1 MFIWMIREF
10 TMKKLFPL
18 ALVLLPAS
26 AFADEA
32 SVSDGYFGAH
42 YSMLTQETDADDIE
56 PGGLQTR
63 FGVQVNPYL
72 ALDGRLGY
80 VMKDDE
86 LSEGA
91 ATVRLDPEWLVGAYV
106 KLGLDS
112 RQPVAPYVLLGH
124 STAQAEVTTE
134 VTVSTLLGSSTFRD
148 SEKVTASDP
157 SFGAGVDINLSETT
171 ALYAEWVQLDDDD
184 DFDLTTINLGFI
196 GRF

>member
-1 MFIWMIREF
+1 MVTFAVSF
-10 TMKKLFPL
+10 SAALKL
-18 ALVLLPAS
+18 
-26 AFADEA
+26 
-32 SVSDGYFGAH
+32 
-42 YSMLTQETDADDIE
+42 
-56 PGGLQTR
+56 R
-63 FGVQVNPYL
+63 
-72 ALDGRLGY
+72 
-80 VMKDDE
+80 
-86 LSEGA
+86 A